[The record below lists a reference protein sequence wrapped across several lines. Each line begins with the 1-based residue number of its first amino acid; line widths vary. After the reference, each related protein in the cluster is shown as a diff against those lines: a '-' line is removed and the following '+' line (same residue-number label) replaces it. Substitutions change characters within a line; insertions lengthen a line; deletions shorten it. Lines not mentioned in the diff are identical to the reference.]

1 MIPAKVFTV
10 TDFSARYPHKHQTQ
24 SQQAGYDGSND
35 SITHESLLNDV
46 PPAATS
52 CLVYQDEDL
61 KKYRP
66 NPPVY
71 SIPSDFD
78 GYRRLKSL
86 QAVFRTIPGVR
97 NETIFSHIFVDPK
110 DANEVLG
117 DEIMECMQEV
127 QNDVIA
133 IDMASRLTLDHWSR
147 RKRESFQQIHPVDTK
162 P

>member
-1 MIPAKVFTV
+1 
-10 TDFSARYPHKHQTQ
+10 
-24 SQQAGYDGSND
+24 
-35 SITHESLLNDV
+35 
-46 PPAATS
+46 
-52 CLVYQDEDL
+52 
-61 KKYRP
+61 
-66 NPPVY
+66 
-71 SIPSDFD
+71 
-78 GYRRLKSL
+78 
-86 QAVFRTIPGVR
+86 VFRTIPGVR

-147 RKRESFQQIHPVDTK
+147 RKKESFQQIHPVDTK